1 METEVSNQLT
11 DLTADIV
18 ATYVAHNMITPAQLQ
33 ALIQDVYGAL
43 KGLSTLPAQDA
54 QADTGAA
61 SKPTAAQIRKSIT
74 PEAIISF
81 IDGKP
86 YKMLKRHLTTQGFTP
101 DTYRTTFGLPKDY
114 PVTAS
119 NYSAARSKL
128 AKDIGL
134 GATGR
139 KSSKAR

>member
-1 METEVSNQLT
+1 MT
-11 DLTADIV
+11 DEITGHTADIV
-18 ATYVAHNMITPAQLQ
+18 SDYVAHNKISPEQVQTLIRDVYQ
-33 ALIQDVYGAL
+33 ALSAL
-43 KGLSTLPAQDA
+43 GTSDPIEPQVDSL
-54 QADTGAA
+54 AA
-61 SKPTAAQIRKSIT
+61 PKLTAAQIRKSIT
-74 PEAIISF
+74 PEGIISF

-101 DTYRTTFGLPKDY
+101 DTYRSTFGLPKDY
-114 PVTAS
+114 PITAS

>member
-1 METEVSNQLT
+1 MSNEIT
-11 DLTADIV
+11 GRAADIV
-18 ATYVAHNMITPAQLQ
+18 ADYVAHNKVSPEQVQTLIRDVYQ
-33 ALIQDVYGAL
+33 ALSAL
-43 KGLSTLPAQDA
+43 GTADPIEA
-54 QADTGAA
+54 QADGVVAP
-61 SKPTAAQIRKSIT
+61 KPTAAQIRKSIT
-74 PEAIISF
+74 PEAIVSF

-101 DTYRTTFGLPKDY
+101 DTYRSTFGLPADY

-139 KSSKAR
+139 KSSKTR

>member
-1 METEVSNQLT
+1 MSNEIT
-11 DLTADIV
+11 GHAADIV
-18 ATYVAHNMITPAQLQ
+18 ADYVANNKISPEQLQ
-33 ALIQDVYGAL
+33 TLIREVYQALS
-43 KGLSTLPAQDA
+43 GLGTSDPIEA
-54 QADTGAA
+54 QADSVAA
-61 SKPTAAQIRKSIT
+61 PKPTAAQIRKSIT
-74 PEAIISF
+74 PDAIVSF

-101 DTYRTTFGLPKDY
+101 DTYRSTFGLPADY

-128 AKDIGL
+128 AKAIGL

>member
-1 METEVSNQLT
+1 MSNEIT
-11 DLTADIV
+11 GHAADIV
-18 ATYVAHNMITPAQLQ
+18 ADYVANNKISPEQVQTLIRDVYQ
-33 ALIQDVYGAL
+33 ALSAL
-43 KGLSTLPAQDA
+43 GTTDPIKA
-54 QADTGAA
+54 QADGLVAP
-61 SKPTAAQIRKSIT
+61 KPSAAQIRKSIT
-74 PEAIISF
+74 PEAIVSF

-101 DTYRTTFGLPKDY
+101 ETYRSTFGLPADY

>member
-1 METEVSNQLT
+1 MSNEIIGHA
-11 DLTADIV
+11 ADIV
-18 ATYVAHNMITPAQLQ
+18 ADYVANNKISPEQVQTLIHDVYQ
-33 ALIQDVYGAL
+33 ALSAL
-43 KGLSTLPAQDA
+43 GTSDPIEA
-54 QADTGAA
+54 QADSAGAV
-61 SKPTAAQIRKSIT
+61 KPTAAQIRKSIT
-74 PEAIISF
+74 PDAIVSF

-101 DTYRTTFGLPKDY
+101 ETYRSTFGLPKDY
-114 PVTAS
+114 PITAS

-139 KSSKAR
+139 KPSQAR

>member
-1 METEVSNQLT
+1 MSNAIIGHA
-11 DLTADIV
+11 ADIV
-18 ATYVAHNMITPAQLQ
+18 ADYVANNKISPEQVQTLIRDVYQ
-33 ALIQDVYGAL
+33 ALSAL
-43 KGLSTLPAQDA
+43 GTSDPIEAQDDSVA
-54 QADTGAA
+54 VPR
-61 SKPTAAQIRKSIT
+61 PTAAQIRKSIT
-74 PEAIISF
+74 PDAIVSF

-101 DTYRTTFGLPKDY
+101 DTYRATFGLPADY

>member
-1 METEVSNQLT
+1 MSNEITEH
-11 DLTADIV
+11 TADIV
-18 ATYVAHNMITPAQLQ
+18 ADYVANNKISPEQVQTLISDVYQ
-33 ALIQDVYGAL
+33 ALSAL
-43 KGLSTLPAQDA
+43 GTTDPIEA
-54 QADTGAA
+54 QADGLVAP
-61 SKPTAAQIRKSIT
+61 KPTAAQIRKSIT
-74 PEAIISF
+74 PEAIVSF

-101 DTYRTTFGLPKDY
+101 DTYRSTFGLPADY

>member
-1 METEVSNQLT
+1 MRNEITQHA
-11 DLTADIV
+11 ADIV
-18 ATYVAHNMITPAQLQ
+18 ADYVANNQISPEQVQILIRKVYE
-33 ALIQDVYGAL
+33 ALCAL
-43 KGLSTLPAQDA
+43 GTSDPIEAREDSI
-54 QADTGAA
+54 AA
-61 SKPTAAQIRKSIT
+61 RKPTAAQIRKSIT
-74 PEAIISF
+74 PEAIVSF

-101 DTYRTTFGLPKDY
+101 DTYRSTFGLPADY
-114 PVTAS
+114 PITAS

-139 KSSKAR
+139 TSSKAR

>member
-1 METEVSNQLT
+1 MSNQLT

-43 KGLSTLPAQDA
+43 KGLSTLSAQDA
-54 QADTGAA
+54 QVETGGAT
-61 SKPTAAQIRKSIT
+61 KPTAAQIRKSIT
-74 PEAIISF
+74 PEAIVSF

-101 DTYRTTFGLPKDY
+101 EAYRSTFGLPADY
-114 PVTAS
+114 PITAS

-128 AKDIGL
+128 ARNMGL
-134 GATGR
+134 GAKGR
-139 KSSKAR
+139 KSSKAQKA

>member
-1 METEVSNQLT
+1 MSNEIT
-11 DLTADIV
+11 GHAADIV
-18 ATYVAHNMITPAQLQ
+18 ADYVANNKVSPEQVQTLIRDVYQ
-33 ALIQDVYGAL
+33 ALSALGA
-43 KGLSTLPAQDA
+43 SNPIEA
-54 QADTGAA
+54 QADGLVAP
-61 SKPTAAQIRKSIT
+61 KPTAAQIRKSIT
-74 PEAIISF
+74 PEAIVSF

-101 DTYRTTFGLPKDY
+101 DTYRSTFGLPADY

>member
-1 METEVSNQLT
+1 MEADVSNQLT

-18 ATYVAHNMITPAQLQ
+18 ATYVAHNMVTPVQLQ

-43 KGLSTLPAQDA
+43 KGLSTLSVQDA
-54 QADTGAA
+54 QAETVAA
-61 SKPTAAQIRKSIT
+61 TKPTAAQIRKSIT
-74 PEAIISF
+74 PEAIVSF

-86 YKMLKRHLTTQGFTP
+86 YKMLKRHLTNQGFTP
-101 DTYRTTFGLPKDY
+101 DTYRSTFGLPADY
-114 PVTAS
+114 PITAS

-128 AKDIGL
+128 AKNIGL
-134 GATGR
+134 GAMGR

>member
-1 METEVSNQLT
+1 MSNEIT
-11 DLTADIV
+11 GHAARIV
-18 ATYVAHNMITPAQLQ
+18 ADYVANNKITPEQIQ
-33 ALIQDVYGAL
+33 TLIHDVYQTLSALGASDPI
-43 KGLSTLPAQDA
+43 GA
-54 QADTGAA
+54 QADSVAA
-61 SKPTAAQIRKSIT
+61 RKPTAAQIRKSIT
-74 PEAIISF
+74 PEAIVSF

-101 DTYRTTFGLPKDY
+101 DTYRSTFGLPADY

-139 KSSKAR
+139 KSSKTR

>member
-1 METEVSNQLT
+1 MSNEIT
-11 DLTADIV
+11 GHAADIV
-18 ATYVAHNMITPAQLQ
+18 ADYVANNKVSPEQVQTLIREVYQ
-33 ALIQDVYGAL
+33 ALSAL
-43 KGLSTLPAQDA
+43 GTSDPIEAQ
-54 QADTGAA
+54 TETAA
-61 SKPTAAQIRKSIT
+61 ATKPTAAQIRKSIT

-101 DTYRTTFGLPKDY
+101 ETYRSTFGLPKDY

-119 NYSAARSKL
+119 NYSAARSML
-128 AKDIGL
+128 AKAIGL

>member
-1 METEVSNQLT
+1 MSNEIT
-11 DLTADIV
+11 GHAADIV
-18 ATYVAHNMITPAQLQ
+18 ADYVANNKISPEQVQTLIRDVYQ
-33 ALIQDVYGAL
+33 ALSAL
-43 KGLSTLPAQDA
+43 GTSDPIEAR
-54 QADTGAA
+54 ADSHVAP
-61 SKPTAAQIRKSIT
+61 KPTAAQIRKSIT
-74 PEAIISF
+74 PEAIVSF

-101 DTYRTTFGLPKDY
+101 ETYRSTFGLPKDY

-139 KSSKAR
+139 KISKAR

>member
-1 METEVSNQLT
+1 MSNEIT
-11 DLTADIV
+11 GHAADIV
-18 ATYVAHNMITPAQLQ
+18 ADYVANNKISPEQVQTLIRGVYQ
-33 ALIQDVYGAL
+33 ALSAL
-43 KGLSTLPAQDA
+43 GTSDPIEA
-54 QADTGAA
+54 QAETTAA
-61 SKPTAAQIRKSIT
+61 TKLTAAQIRKSIT

-101 DTYRTTFGLPKDY
+101 ETYRSTFGLPADY

-139 KSSKAR
+139 KSSKTQ

>member
-1 METEVSNQLT
+1 MSNAIIGHA
-11 DLTADIV
+11 ADIV
-18 ATYVAHNMITPAQLQ
+18 AEYVANNKISPEQVQTLIHEVYQ
-33 ALIQDVYGAL
+33 ALTAL
-43 KGLSTLPAQDA
+43 GTSDPIEAHGDSV
-54 QADTGAA
+54 AA
-61 SKPTAAQIRKSIT
+61 TKLTAAQIRKSIT
-74 PEAIISF
+74 PEAIVSF

-101 DTYRTTFGLPKDY
+101 DTYRSTFGLPADY

>member
-1 METEVSNQLT
+1 MRNEITRHA
-11 DLTADIV
+11 ADIV
-18 ATYVAHNMITPAQLQ
+18 ADYVANNKISPEQVQILIREVYE
-33 ALIQDVYGAL
+33 ALCAL
-43 KGLSTLPAQDA
+43 GTSDPIEAHEDSI
-54 QADTGAA
+54 AA
-61 SKPTAAQIRKSIT
+61 RKPTTAEIRKSIT

-101 DTYRTTFGLPKDY
+101 DTYRSTFGLPADY

-128 AKDIGL
+128 AKNIGL
-134 GATGR
+134 GAMGR

>member
-1 METEVSNQLT
+1 MSNEIT
-11 DLTADIV
+11 GHTADIV
-18 ATYVAHNMITPAQLQ
+18 ADYVANNKISPEQVQTLIRGVYQ
-33 ALIQDVYGAL
+33 ALSAL
-43 KGLSTLPAQDA
+43 GTSDPIEA
-54 QADTGAA
+54 QAETTAA
-61 SKPTAAQIRKSIT
+61 TKLTAAQIRKSIT

-101 DTYRTTFGLPKDY
+101 DTYRSTFGLPADY